1 MSVSGNGYFVVSCGQ
16 DNVIRLFEKTNE
28 PLVLEDERQ
37 EERAQEDEKELA
49 TGEET
54 NVYGGPSV
62 LSLPTKKTISS
73 EKAVNKHLN
82 RIFPLNNFQFHI
94 LRLNYCWSV

>member
-1 MSVSGNGYFVVSCGQ
+1 MIQGHRGECRNLSVSVNGYYVVSCGQ
-16 DNVIRLFEKTNE
+16 DNVIRLFEKTEE
-28 PLVLEDERQ
+28 PLVLEDERE

-62 LSLPTKKTISS
+62 LALPTKKTISS
-73 EKAVNKHLN
+73 EKAVRKPSCCLC
-82 RIFPLNNFQFHI
+82 IEF
-94 LRLNYCWSV
+94 

>member
-1 MSVSGNGYFVVSCGQ
+1 M
-16 DNVIRLFEKTNE
+16 IRLFEKTDE
-28 PLVLEDERQ
+28 PLVLEDERE

-62 LSLPTKKTISS
+62 LALPTKKTISS
-73 EKAVNKHLN
+73 EKAVS
-82 RIFPLNNFQFHI
+82 NF
-94 LRLNYCWSV
+94 SVIDLVFEYFSYFI

>member
-1 MSVSGNGYFVVSCGQ
+1 MSISGNGYFAASCGQ
-16 DNVIRLFEKTNE
+16 DNVIRLFEKTDE

-62 LSLPTKKTISS
+62 LTLPTKKTISS
-73 EKAVNKHLN
+73 EKAVKKYFNGISLLN
-82 RIFPLNNFQFHI
+82 YFQSNF